1 VAARRA
7 AAAGDHN
14 QGGETTM
21 NSNKRFAIRARVAT
35 VAFLLTFF
43 SAASL
48 SAAEDEPAAPKTYPT
63 AEAVVD
69 ALVAAAR
76 SEDSH
81 ALITVL
87 GESAEALV
95 SSGDD
100 VADANARARFVD
112 QYDQAHELVADGT
125 DKFTLELGDDGWPF
139 PFPVVK
145 VGDQWAFDVDAGI
158 DEVVYRRIGH
168 NELGAIEACRG
179 IVEAQK
185 DYASEGHDGQPAG
198 IYAQKLL
205 SDEGKHN
212 GLYWPSQP
220 DERASPVGPFIATAA
235 AEGYRNNTKEGP
247 QPYHGYVYR
256 LLTSQG
262 AAAPGGARSYLKDG
276 QLSGGFA
283 VVAYP
288 IEYEQSGVQT
298 FMINQDGVLYQ
309 KDLGA
314 KTGELARAIKTF
326 NPDSTWSKV
335 D

>member
-1 VAARRA
+1 
-7 AAAGDHN
+7 
-14 QGGETTM
+14 M
-21 NSNKRFAIRARVAT
+21 NSNNRFAVRGVRVS
-35 VAFLLTFF
+35 V
-43 SAASL
+43 AASL
-48 SAAEDEPAAPKTYPT
+48 LAAFSLFAGALFASEAEPTPPKMYPT
-63 AEAVVD
+63 AEAAVE

-76 SEDSH
+76 SDDRA
-81 ALITVL
+81 ALMTVL
-87 GESAEALV
+87 GESAEPLV

-100 VADANARARFVD
+100 VADANGRTRFVS
-112 QYDQAHELVADGT
+112 QYDEAHELVADGEN
-125 DKFTLELGDDGWPF
+125 KFSLEVGDDDWPF
-139 PFPVVK
+139 PFPIVK

-168 NELGAIEACRG
+168 NELGAMETCRG
-179 IVEAQK
+179 IVDAQK
-185 DYASEGHDGQPAG
+185 EYASEGHDGLPAG
-198 IYAQKLL
+198 IFAQKLM

-220 DERASPVGPFIATAA
+220 DERASPIGPFIATAA
-235 AEGYRNNTKEGP
+235 GEGYRRDAKEGP

-256 LLTSQG
+256 LLTAQG

-288 IEYEQSGVQT
+288 VEYEQSGVQT

-309 KDLGA
+309 KDLGP
-314 KTGELARAIKTF
+314 KTGELARAIKMF
-326 NPDSTWSKV
+326 NPDSSWSKV